1 MGKSGLEIWGIHRS
15 CQAGVDKINFKQQ
28 KKKKL
33 RLRGPVGLQVWEWG
47 VGGTCAGEGHLTLF
61 PGRRGWPRLV
71 GDWLS
76 ISLQQLCHHHFQV
89 LTEEWALWLP
99 GCSLRGRPWV
109 EEEAGPAWLQ
119 RTAFRFLLVPALM
132 GNHCHE
138 HPLPPW
144 AHGEK
149 RCWPRR
155 EGTANT
161 LIGQGISAWGQLFYL
176 HSPLRVDWRRQPCSK
191 YCKATGQQVPHGH
204 ALRLSDAWKMSRDEL
219 GTSYFCIKWVTIA
232 LFRMTFIIN
241 LPSLPTRL

>member
-1 MGKSGLEIWGIHRS
+1 MGKSGLEIWSIHRS
-15 CQAGVDKINFKQQ
+15 SQEGVDKINFKQQ

-33 RLRGPVGLQVWEWG
+33 RLRAPVGLQAWEWG

-119 RTAFRFLLVPALM
+119 RTAFCFLLVPAL
-132 GNHCHE
+132 
-138 HPLPPW
+138 
-144 AHGEK
+144 
-149 RCWPRR
+149 
-155 EGTANT
+155 
-161 LIGQGISAWGQLFYL
+161 
-176 HSPLRVDWRRQPCSK
+176 
-191 YCKATGQQVPHGH
+191 TG
-204 ALRLSDAWKMSRDEL
+204 K
-219 GTSYFCIKWVTIA
+219 
-232 LFRMTFIIN
+232 
-241 LPSLPTRL
+241 SLPRTPSPTPSSWRETLLAKKGGHC